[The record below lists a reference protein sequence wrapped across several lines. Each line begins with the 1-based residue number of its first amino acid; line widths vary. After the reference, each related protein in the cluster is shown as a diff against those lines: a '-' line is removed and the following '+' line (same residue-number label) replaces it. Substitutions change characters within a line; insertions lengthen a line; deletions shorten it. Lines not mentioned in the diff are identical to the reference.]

1 MAMPETRPPGLPSLG
16 KQHQRAQRRLR
27 LRAFLLV
34 LPLLSFI
41 VIAFVVPIALILLN
55 SVHSDVISK
64 NLPQT
69 IQALKSWEDTSA
81 APAEAAYAALVQDL
95 INSRKDKKNRTD
107 GKIATRVNRE
117 KAGMLSMIKKTARR
131 AQRLKPPYKEALIKV
146 DKRWGE
152 PAVWQILEREG
163 SPLTASFYIAALDLR
178 YNDEGEIV
186 SRDEEVSIY
195 ITLFTRTLWI
205 SALITFLCILLGF
218 PVAYLLA
225 TIPTKIANLLM
236 ILVLLPF
243 WTSLLVRTTS
253 WIVLLQTYGPLNDL
267 LVFVGLIDE
276 EGRVRMIY
284 NMIGTVIAMTHILLP
299 FTILPIYSVM
309 KNIPPSYMRAAISLG
324 SSWFYAFRRVYLPL
338 TLPGIGAGGLLVFI
352 LAVGYYIT
360 PALVGGSSG
369 QLISNLIAHHMSTS
383 LNWGLAAALS
393 GLLLALVMSCY
404 WLYNRLVGIDK
415 IRF

>member
-1 MAMPETRPPGLPSLG
+1 MPETSAPSLPSLG
-16 KQHQRAQRRLR
+16 KQFQRAQRRLR

-41 VIAFVVPIALILLN
+41 VLAFVVPITLILLN
-55 SVHSDVISK
+55 SVHSDAISK
-64 NLPQT
+64 NLPLT
-69 IQALKSWEDTSA
+69 VEALKSWEDTSV
-81 APAEAAYAALVQDL
+81 APDEAAYAAIVTDL

-131 AQRLKPPYKEALIKV
+131 SKRIKPPFKEALIKV

-152 PAVWQILEREG
+152 PAVWQIIKREG
-163 SPLTASFYIAALDLR
+163 SPYTASFYIAALDLR

-186 SRDEEVSIY
+186 NRDEEVSIY

-225 TIPTKIANLLM
+225 TIPTRIANLLM

-253 WIVLLQTYGPLNDL
+253 WIVLLQTHGPINDL
-267 LVFVGLIDE
+267 LVFAGLFDD

-324 SSWFYAFRRVYLPL
+324 SSWWYAFCRIYLPL

-352 LAVGYYIT
+352 LAIGYYIT

-393 GLLLALVMSCY
+393 GLLLALVMSFY
-404 WLYNRLVGIDK
+404 WLYNRLIGIDR

>member
-1 MAMPETRPPGLPSLG
+1 MPEALRSSLQGLG
-16 KQHQRAQRRLR
+16 KQHKKTQRRLR

-55 SVHSDVISK
+55 SVHDETISK

-69 IQALKSWEDTSA
+69 VQALKSWEDTSA
-81 APAEAAYAALVQDL
+81 TPAEGAYTALVEDL
-95 INSRKDKKNRTD
+95 INSRKDKENRTD

-117 KAGMLSMIKKTARR
+117 KAGMLSMIKKTARL
-131 AQRLKPPYKEALIKV
+131 AQRLESPYKEALIKV

-152 PAVWQILEREG
+152 PAVWQIIKREG
-163 SPLTASFYIAALDLR
+163 SPFTASFYVAALDLR
-178 YNDEGEIV
+178 YDDQGEIV
-186 SRDEEVSIY
+186 SRDEELSIY

-225 TIPTKIANLLM
+225 TIPTKTANLLM

-267 LVFVGLIDE
+267 MVFVGLLEE

-284 NMIGTVIAMTHILLP
+284 NMAGTVIAMTHILLP

-324 SSWFYAFRRVYLPL
+324 SSWWYAFRRVYMPL

-369 QLISNLIAHHMSTS
+369 QLISNLIAHHMNTS

-393 GLLLALVMSCY
+393 GLLLTLVMSCY

>member
-1 MAMPETRPPGLPSLG
+1 MPEASAPILPGLARRY
-16 KQHQRAQRRLR
+16 KRAQGKLR
-27 LRAFLLV
+27 IRAFLLV

-41 VIAFVVPIALILLN
+41 VLAFVVPIALILLN
-55 SVHSDVISK
+55 SVHDDIINK
-64 NLPQT
+64 NMPLT
-69 IQALKSWEDTSA
+69 IEALKSWEDTSA
-81 APAEAAYAALVQDL
+81 APDEAAYAALVQDL
-95 INSRKDKKNRTD
+95 INSRKDKRNRTD

-117 KAGMLSMIKKTARR
+117 KAGMLSLIKKTARR
-131 AQRLKPPYKEALIKV
+131 SKRIKPPYKESLIKIN
-146 DKRWGE
+146 KRWGE
-152 PAVWQILEREG
+152 PGVWRIIKREG
-163 SPLTASFYIAALDLR
+163 SPYTASFYIAALDLT
-178 YNDEGEIV
+178 YDDQGEIV

-195 ITLFTRTLWI
+195 ITLFSRTLWI

-225 TIPTKIANLLM
+225 TIPTRIANLLM

-253 WIVLLQTYGPLNDL
+253 WIVLLQTHGPLNDL
-267 LVFVGLIDE
+267 IVFIGLVDE
-276 EGRVRMIY
+276 EERVRMIY
-284 NMIGTVIAMTHILLP
+284 NMIGTVTAMTHILLP

-324 SSWFYAFRRVYLPL
+324 SSWWYAFRRVYLPL
-338 TLPGIGAGGLLVFI
+338 TLPGVGAGGLLVFI
-352 LAVGYYIT
+352 LAIGYYIT

-369 QLISNLIAHHMSTS
+369 QLISNLIAYHMSTS

-393 GLLLALVMSCY
+393 GLLLLLVMSFY
-404 WLYNRLVGIDK
+404 WLYSRLIGIER

>member
-1 MAMPETRPPGLPSLG
+1 M
-16 KQHQRAQRRLR
+16 
-27 LRAFLLV
+27 LV

-41 VIAFVVPIALILLN
+41 VIAFVVPIALILFN
-55 SVHSDVISK
+55 SVYNDAISK

-69 IQALKSWEDTSA
+69 IQALKSWEDLSV
-81 APAEAAYAALVQDL
+81 APGEAAYSALVQDL
-95 INSRKDKKNRTD
+95 ISSRKDKKNRTD

-117 KAGMLSMIKKTARR
+117 KAGMLSLIKKTARR
-131 AQRLKPPYKEALIKV
+131 AQRFKPPYKEALIKV

-152 PAVWQILEREG
+152 PAVWQIIKRES
-163 SPLTASFYIAALDLR
+163 SPYTASFYMAALDLK
-178 YNDEGEIV
+178 YNDQSEIV
-186 SRDEEVSIY
+186 GRDEDVSIY

-205 SALITFLCILLGF
+205 SALITLLCTLLGF

-225 TIPTKIANLLM
+225 TIPTRIANLLM

-253 WIVLLQTYGPLNDL
+253 WIVLLQTHGPINDL
-267 LVFVGLIDE
+267 LVFLGMIDE
-276 EGRVRMIY
+276 DGRIRMIY
-284 NMIGTVIAMTHILLP
+284 NMVGTVIAMTHILLP

-324 SSWFYAFRRVYLPL
+324 ANWWSAFRRVYMPL

-352 LAVGYYIT
+352 LAIGYYIT

-393 GLLLALVMSCY
+393 GLLLALIMSCY
-404 WLYNRLVGIDK
+404 WLYNRFIGIDK